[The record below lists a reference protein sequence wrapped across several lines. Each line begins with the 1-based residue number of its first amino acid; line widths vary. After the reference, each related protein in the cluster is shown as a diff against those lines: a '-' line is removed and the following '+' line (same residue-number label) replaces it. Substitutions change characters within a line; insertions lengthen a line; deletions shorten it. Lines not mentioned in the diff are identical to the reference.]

1 MFYIMLVLSLLLI
14 LKIFAWKLRLRLL
27 INNTDCIK
35 EGDIMLFGLPVF
47 KRAVH
52 FIFFEHK
59 LSLYIFGK
67 RINKKKHKKKKTTKV
82 KAGDI
87 LSGFAIDKL
96 TISIKAGAGRADK
109 TAILSGALYSALS
122 FAVSKIKNNSWAA
135 VTPEFNNSIFCLEG
149 ECIIKVKVL
158 HIICKL
164 FFK

>member
-1 MFYIMLVLSLLLI
+1 M
-14 LKIFAWKLRLRLL
+14 
-27 INNTDCIK
+27 
-35 EGDIMLFGLPVF
+35 
-47 KRAVH
+47 
-52 FIFFEHK
+52 
-59 LSLYIFGK
+59 SLYIFGK